1 MQTKAYYFIEL
12 YCENKRIG
20 YVKSVSYKKGT
31 FEIART
37 LKEAKKYRSEQ
48 AAFSDSDEV
57 TSDIVAKFGFM
68 KYAQQ
73 IVPKRV
79 QIV

>member
-1 MQTKAYYFIEL
+1 MKTKVYYFIEL
-12 YCENKRIG
+12 YGENRRIG
-20 YVKSVSYKKGT
+20 YVKSVSPTKGT
-31 FEIART
+31 FEIVRT

-73 IVPKRV
+73 IVSKRV